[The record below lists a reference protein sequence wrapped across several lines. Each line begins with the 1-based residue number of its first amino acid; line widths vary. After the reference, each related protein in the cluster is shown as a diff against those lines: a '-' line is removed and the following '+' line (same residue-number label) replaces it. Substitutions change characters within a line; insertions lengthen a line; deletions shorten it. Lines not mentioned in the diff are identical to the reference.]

1 MIDVQTQPNSVV
13 KGSSSNKKEYYIKY
27 SKAII
32 KVREN
37 NKVTKLAC
45 NLPLH
50 TEELDNLNKSY
61 MVANHIV
68 YLYSNVLAD
77 NVEIIEVSIKL
88 SNNRIVLYEVSGNK
102 YLNLKKISF
111 DSDQTLDKNMEGLL
125 V

>member
-1 MIDVQTQPNSVV
+1 MYKPCENCY
-13 KGSSSNKKEYYIKY
+13 KKRGKSY
-27 SKAII
+27 SKECDSVCMYA
-32 KVREN
+32 KV
-37 NKVTKLAC
+37 
-45 NLPLH
+45 
-50 TEELDNLNKSY
+50 
-61 MVANHIV
+61 VAEKRR
-68 YLYSNVLAD
+68 LQDTLNVLAD